1 MASTTL
7 TKTKD
12 GKRYWRIRVSRGKG
26 KGTYTMNWYWPDG
39 MTEKKAKSE
48 LNKVVAKFELE
59 CAEGNVLT
67 QKEKREK
74 AATEKAE
81 LSKIKTLTQY
91 ATQVFMPTKELSL
104 AENTRDSYQRFIDT
118 HIIPALGNHL
128 IIDIKPAMIQSFL
141 LAFQKKGYAHATC
154 IKLYNILNGI
164 FTMAFMDETL
174 ETNPMARVTRPS
186 MSKEQEYEKEYDDD
200 VDDNDD
206 DIDVD
211 DDEKAYTVD
220 EVRYI
225 IECIKKA
232 PLKWRALIYLT
243 IDTGARRGE
252 IVGLM
257 WKNINL
263 DSGTII
269 IRHNYQY
276 TKKKGTYFTSSKNT
290 KKRKVDIGEETIK
303 ILKEW
308 KQVQS
313 STCASPYVFS
323 QENSAEPMFP
333 QSPTRYF
340 KRFGKRF
347 NIKDF
352 HPHKLRHTNASI
364 ALLHGADVVSVS
376 KRLGHSDPAVTL
388 KMYSHSNEESKRK
401 AGDIARNAIKGV

>member
-323 QENSAEPMFP
+323 QNDSAEPMFP

-376 KRLGHSDPAVTL
+376 KRLGHSDPSVTL
-388 KMYSHSNEESKRK
+388 KMYSHTNEESKRN
-401 AGDIARNAIKGV
+401 AGNVARNAIKGV